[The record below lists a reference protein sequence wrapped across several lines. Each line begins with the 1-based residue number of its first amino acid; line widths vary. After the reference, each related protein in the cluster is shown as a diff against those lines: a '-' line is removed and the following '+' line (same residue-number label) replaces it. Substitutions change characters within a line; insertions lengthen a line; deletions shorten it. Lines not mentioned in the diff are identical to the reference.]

1 MPFHKPYPRSF
12 TPTSVRQHAPAESGV
27 YALTNSVDWIYIGET
42 DNIQQSLLQH
52 LRQSDPVLHDQHA
65 TGFVFEIC
73 DRAKRTGRQDCL
85 VQEYGPACNGQRSR
99 YQ

>member
-12 TPTSVRQHAPAESGV
+12 TPSSVRQHAPASSGV
-27 YALTNSVDWIYIGET
+27 YALTNSAHWIYIGES
-42 DNIQQSLLQH
+42 DNIQESLLQH
-52 LRQSDPVLHDQHA
+52 LRQSDPALQNQQP

-73 DRAKRTGRQDCL
+73 DRAQRTGRQDCL
-85 VQEYGPACNGQRSR
+85 VQEYGPAGNGQRSR